1 MKIYLVIYRY
11 ILYNVNYQFLSLKT
25 SIKKVV
31 ILEFLKG

>member
-1 MKIYLVIYRY
+1 MKIVIYRY
-11 ILYNVNYQFLSLKT
+11 ILYNVNYQSVKT